1 MVNNLRTLGK
11 SEFERSNPPPTLSPN
26 RSWNSIR
33 FLGRRRKNPSHPVH
47 HVVIITFTIPFFEVT
62 FVEDLGHIAVPVTQV
77 ISILL
82 HPCRSLR
89 IIQPSSSTS
98 APCARPRARV
108 VRVCVKKRRLRLAP
122 AAKESATGVAMGSRS
137 FVLIRSVSLRLN
149 DRRARFYSAWPRQR
163 DAGEI
168 RGEDARRMARRPRKD
183 EADVIC
189 RQPAATRRWKML
201 ESFVKAI
208 RNGGITRAKEESS
221 V

>member
-1 MVNNLRTLGK
+1 MVNNLRTVGK

-33 FLGRRRKNPSHPVH
+33 SLGRRRKNPSHPVH

-137 FVLIRSVSLRLN
+137 FVLIRVSPSKWSPCSFLLGLAEAERCGW
-149 DRRARFYSAWPRQR
+149 DS
-163 DAGEI
+163 G
-168 RGEDARRMARRPRKD
+168 RGR
-183 EADVIC
+183 EADGEE
-189 RQPAATRRWKML
+189 AAKGRGG
-201 ESFVKAI
+201 
-208 RNGGITRAKEESS
+208 RNLSS
-221 V
+221 TGCYAPMKDVGKFRKGDP